1 MTDASGGTSGA
12 GGAAGGSG
20 ASGVDG
26 ATGAGGASGVSGV
39 RVTDSAHARALSL
52 QLTVNRAHSAARAGD
67 LDRAAR
73 LLDELDTGGHLDT
86 ARVSFAKAD
95 SGAPSGAASGAERA
109 TVVAAL
115 NLRAKVHA
123 QRGELTEADACWTR
137 VEALAPDDPDAAAG
151 RLTLA
156 KIASGR
162 RHARPVVHTGRVAVI
177 AAALAATVAGVALV
191 GGAVRLI
198 SDGGDDA
205 GRPSGSVTEA
215 DSESDRLQAE
225 SRRADELAKR
235 IADQEADDSAEAE
248 RRDSTL
254 DEVAKRLAMPGVEL
268 RRHADDIQ
276 LVFSTGVFPYDSVIS
291 REGATALTEIGRRLA
306 DLNSGADA
314 GPGAPEKGA
323 GAETGVETTVVGHSV
338 VVPGGSPS
346 GGSVVA
352 LERARVAAQYLAE
365 DSDLR
370 LTDFR
375 LVSAD
380 QRRGP
385 FPATDANAPR
395 NRTVTLLI
403 TPKEPPAAR

>member
-1 MTDASGGTSGA
+1 MSAATNGTVGTGDS
-12 GGAAGGSG
+12 
-20 ASGVDG
+20 VD
-26 ATGAGGASGVSGV
+26 
-39 RVTDSAHARALSL
+39 ARALSL

-67 LDRAAR
+67 LDLAAR
-73 LLDELDTGGHLDT
+73 LLDELDASGGLD
-86 ARVSFAKAD
+86 AGPVGFAKA
-95 SGAPSGAASGAERA
+95 GEAAGAERA

-123 QRGELTEADACWTR
+123 QRGEMAEADACWTR

-151 RLTLA
+151 RRTLA
-156 KIASGR
+156 KIAAGR
-162 RHARPVVHTGRVAVI
+162 RHARPVVHTGRVAVV

-191 GGAVRLI
+191 GGAVRLL
-198 SDGGDDA
+198 SNDDDGGDRGDRA
-205 GRPSGSVTEA
+205 SGSVAGSDTG
-215 DSESDRLQAE
+215 SERLRAE
-225 SRRADELAKR
+225 SRRADELKQRLAA
-235 IADQEADDSAEAE
+235 IEEGATADAE

-254 DEVAKRLAMPGVEL
+254 DEVEKRLAMPGVEI
-268 RRHADDIQ
+268 RRHAEDVQ
-276 LVFSTGVFPYDSVIS
+276 LVFTTGVFPYDSVIS
-291 REGATALTEIGRRLA
+291 AEGATALTEIGRRLSG
-306 DLNSGADA
+306 LNAEA
-314 GPGAPEKGA
+314 GTA
-323 GAETGVETTVVGHSV
+323 VETTVVGHSV

-352 LERARVAAQYLAE
+352 LERARVAAQYLAQ

-403 TPKEPPAAR
+403 TPKGPPPAP